1 MNISQWKI
9 GDRTFFSLEVD
20 NRLLTLHRLD
30 YVGASS
36 RMFSTRMGE
45 HLNAVRNND
54 TSYATGE
61 HFNLPGHSAADM
73 QMTIIE
79 LVHDKDPMVL
89 SIREQHYIRLFNA
102 HHRGMNR
109 NNG

>member
-1 MNISQWKI
+1 MQKNIIYAVQCKKE
-9 GDRTFFSLEVD
+9 RC
-20 NRLLTLHRLD
+20 RLD